1 MGNLLKTGSDWL
13 QGQRKSHMTETATY
27 RRASASVSLA
37 ASVGLYERGLDETI
51 SAAEESSLRD
61 ILITAADLILSG
73 SQTEP
78 LPGDEIDITFNGA
91 VCTFE
96 VMSPG
101 DGPCFRYSD
110 QYRVALR
117 AHARLVAE
125 T

>member
-13 QGQRKSHMTETATY
+13 QGQRKEHMTETASY
-27 RRASASVSLA
+27 RRGDASVELA

-51 SAAEESSLRD
+51 SVAEESSLRD
-61 ILITAADLILSG
+61 ILITATDLVLSDA
-73 SQTEP
+73 QTEP
-78 LPGDEIDITFNGA
+78 LPGDEIDITFSGA
-91 VCTFE
+91 ACTFE

-110 QYRVALR
+110 QFRVTLR
-117 AHARLVAE
+117 VHARLVAE

>member
-1 MGNLLKTGSDWL
+1 MGNLLKTASDWL

-27 RRASASVSLA
+27 RRASASISLA

-51 SAAEESSLRD
+51 SVAEESALRD
-61 ILITAADLILSG
+61 ILITATDLVLSTV
-73 SQTEP
+73 QVEP
-78 LPGDEIDITFNGA
+78 EPGDEIDITFNGTA
-91 VCTFE
+91 CTFE

-110 QYRVALR
+110 QFRVTLR
-117 AHARLVAE
+117 VHARLVAE